1 MIHFFKFA
9 GLAAVALIFLGLFVA
24 LFYGAV
30 AALLEIGGWPLLV
43 YFVLVLVCVWLMVR
57 SWWKGVRHG

>member
-30 AALLEIGGWPLLV
+30 AALLEIGGWSLCIFV
-43 YFVLVLVCVWLMVR
+43 VLVVVCAMLMVR
-57 SWWKGVRHG
+57 SWRKGVRHG